1 MEHDFLLYAALHVL
15 CGSYNRFDESM
26 VLVGILSQFILRM
39 MSVGY
44 TSEEA
49 LTFMTITSIIAI
61 PGSYL
66 WGWLD
71 SKFGTKTV
79 TIIFGFSY
87 IAALILLITSVNA
100 VCV

>member
-1 MEHDFLLYAALHVL
+1 MEHDFLLYVALHVL
-15 CGSYNRFDESM
+15 CGSYNRSDESM